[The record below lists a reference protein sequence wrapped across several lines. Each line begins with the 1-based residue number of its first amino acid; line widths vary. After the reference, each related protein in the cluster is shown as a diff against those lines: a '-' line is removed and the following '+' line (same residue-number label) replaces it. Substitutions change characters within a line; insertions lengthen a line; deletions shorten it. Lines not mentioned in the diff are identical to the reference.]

1 MSSLARVIHAS
12 QVCIERMLAMPADRE
27 RFTQAIR
34 RFDAANGE
42 DPEREVVDGVPVPK
56 QLVYAQRMTAWLER
70 YAPDAS
76 EALRLAARSQ
86 HIRRWVIPRDHYPM
100 DLRGYLQWRTTLGR
114 FHADTA
120 ATILRDVGYEEG
132 LKRDPEVQCLEDV
145 ICLVF
150 LESYCADFAGQH
162 DAAKALSVLRKTWN
176 KMSERGRQVA
186 RAASLPPG
194 VRRMIDAALA
204 AEPGEASEGNVR
216 EDILRTREEGLR

>member
-1 MSSLARVIHAS
+1 
-12 QVCIERMLAMPADRE
+12 
-27 RFTQAIR
+27 
-34 RFDAANGE
+34 
-42 DPEREVVDGVPVPK
+42 
-56 QLVYAQRMTAWLER
+56 MTAWLER

-76 EALRLAARSQ
+76 EALHLAARSQ
-86 HIRRWVIPRDHYPM
+86 HIRRWMIPRDHYPL
-100 DLRGYLQWRTTLGR
+100 DRRGYLQWRTTLGR

-120 ATILRDVGYEEG
+120 ATILRDVGYEEETIQRVQALLRKEG

-162 DAAKALSVLRKTWN
+162 DTAKALSILRKTLN

-186 RAASLPPG
+186 LAASLPPG